1 MRVAIRKHLSD
12 MLALVVL
19 AAIGLGTAYYI
30 LQEQGFRIPVI
41 EPAPF
46 EIKAAFTDAGG
57 VKPGQ
62 NQSVRMA
69 GVRIGEISGVG
80 LQDGRAV
87 VTLAIDE
94 KYADRIGADATALL
108 RPRTGLEDMFV
119 ELAPG
124 SEGAPRIEED
134 ALIRIGDTLPDV
146 DSEQIINQLDARTRD
161 YLSLLV
167 NGGAGA
173 VENRSDDLRDLYR
186 RLEPLHRDLERVN
199 SAVAGQRRKLR
210 RLVHD
215 YGQLTGELAQEPQ
228 ELTSLV
234 RASNEVFEALG
245 SQNQDIEEAVRR
257 LPGALGQTESALARV
272 DTFAELLGPTLE
284 SLRPAFRELDDAN
297 GALRELASETT
308 GTIRDDIRP
317 FVRRAQP
324 YLDDLRPAARDLA
337 GALPDLSESFGE
349 LNRFVNMAAFNPGGA
364 EPVSDGRVREEGYLF
379 WLAWVAHNTNMLFS
393 ASDASGPFR
402 RTVFAF
408 DCNSLRELNAVE
420 PILTEAFGLTNVLGS
435 AGLCPSGGTP

>member
-1 MRVAIRKHLSD
+1 MKVAIRKHLSD
-12 MLALVVL
+12 MIAIVVL

-30 LQEQGFRIPVI
+30 LQQQGFRIPLI
-41 EPAPF
+41 QAAPF
-46 EIKAAFTDAGG
+46 EIKAAFSEAGG

-69 GVRIGEISGVG
+69 GVRIGEISGVE

-87 VTLAIDE
+87 VTMAIDQE
-94 KYADRIGADATALL
+94 YADRIGADATALL

-119 ELAPG
+119 DLAPG
-124 SEGAPRIEED
+124 SERAPRIEEE

-146 DSEQIINQLDARTRD
+146 DSDQILNQLDTRTRD

-167 NGGAGA
+167 NGGAGG
-173 VENRSDDLRDLYR
+173 VENRTDDLRDLYR

-199 SAVAGQRRKLR
+199 GAVAGQRRKLR

-228 ELTSLV
+228 QLTSLV
-234 RASNEVFEALG
+234 RSSNEVFDALA
-245 SQNQDIEEAVRR
+245 SQDDDISEAVRR
-257 LPGALGQTESALARV
+257 LPGALRQTESALVRV
-272 DTFAELLGPTLE
+272 DSFADLLGPTLE

-297 GALRELASETT
+297 ASLRELASETT

-337 GALPDLSESFGE
+337 GALPDLSESFGQ

-364 EPVSDGRVREEGYLF
+364 EPVTSGRVREEGYLF
-379 WLAWVAHNTNMLFS
+379 WLAWVAHNTNLLFS

-402 RTVFAF
+402 RTAFAL
-408 DCNSLRELNAVE
+408 DCNSLRELLVIE
-420 PILTEAFGLTNVLGS
+420 PLLAEAFGLTNVLGS
-435 AGLCPSGGTP
+435 LGLCPSGGTP